1 MDPKKEKIYTKNN
14 VARWAHCLLRRTK
27 YDPTKKAVY
36 YHYHDYIE
44 LLYFI
49 SGEGTVLI
57 NDNQLPVSPGSTV
70 IINSQKA
77 HATRLTTDAE
87 FYCIKFLPS
96 VLYDNEQSLW
106 AFNYVLPF
114 VSEEE
119 DNYVLSR
126 EETADTPIG
135 ELLAEIM
142 DEWNSESYAYELV
155 IRANILKIISL
166 VFRAWE
172 KAGVAVKSR
181 EIPDVLRKAV
191 VHTIENYQSVTMQST
206 SDACGLSYNYF
217 SYLFNE
223 YFGMNYSN
231 YLISVRVKEAEKM
244 LISSA
249 RSITDIAEETGFSST
264 SHFISAFRKIKGTT
278 PAKFRRELHAQNGV
292 EHRAY

>member
-1 MDPKKEKIYTKNN
+1 M
-14 VARWAHCLLRRTK
+14 LRRTK
-27 YDPTKKAVY
+27 YDPAQKTVY

-44 LLYFI
+44 FLYFI

-57 NDNQLPVSPGSTV
+57 NDNQVPVSAGSAV
-70 IINSQKA
+70 IINPQKA
-77 HATRLTTDAE
+77 HATCLTTDAE

-114 VSEEE
+114 VSEED
-119 DNYVLSR
+119 DNYVLSA
-126 EETADTPIG
+126 EETADTPIE

-142 DEWNSESYAYELV
+142 DEWNSESYAYELI
-155 IRANILKIISL
+155 IRANILKIIAL
-166 VFRAWE
+166 IFRAWE

-181 EIPDVLRKAV
+181 EIPEALKKSV
-191 VHTIENYQSVTMQST
+191 VYTIENYQSATMQST
-206 SDACGLSYNYF
+206 AGACGLSYNYF
-217 SYLFNE
+217 SHLFNE
-223 YFGMNYSN
+223 HFGMNYSK

-249 RSITDIAEETGFSST
+249 KSITDIAEETGFSST

-278 PAKFRRELHAQNGV
+278 PVKFRRELHAQQGV